1 MASRCSC
8 GLPRGDDG
16 DCAGRCRAVR
26 ESIATARKARRA
38 REDAAAADRFIG
50 LSEAE
55 SRAGHQRAV
64 PAHLR
69 PGWTTPFPK
78 RARR

>member
-1 MASRCSC
+1 VSRCSC
-8 GLPRGDDG
+8 GLPRGVDG
-16 DCAGRCRAVR
+16 DCAGRCRAVKASLR
-26 ESIATARKARRA
+26 AARLAVKAREQHRSA
-38 REDAAAADRFIG
+38 QQFVG

-55 SRAGHQRAV
+55 ARAGHQRAV